1 MMTDNSSAGDRQS
14 PDLVRAH
21 VFISG
26 HVQGVGYRYSTWDTA
41 ALLKLKGWV
50 RNLRDGR
57 VEAVFEGTSDRV
69 QDILQWCY
77 QGPPAAKVTNVSV
90 FYEPPEHLQRF
101 DVV

>member
-1 MMTDNSSAGDRQS
+1 MTDNSSAGDRQS

-26 HVQGVGYRYSTWDTA
+26 HVQGVGYRDSTWDTA

-69 QDILQWCY
+69 QDILQWCH
-77 QGPPAAKVTNVSV
+77 QGPPAAKVTDVSV
-90 FYEPPEHLQRF
+90 LYEPPEHLQRF